1 MINHWDNNFYC
12 ETQKTMF
19 VVVWPIT
26 LKDVMKWKKLH
37 ERNVFKVFEFSN
49 NTFHLLQKKNLLK

>member
-1 MINHWDNNFYC
+1 MINHWGNNFYC

-19 VVVWPIT
+19 VVLWPIT
-26 LKDVMKWKKLH
+26 MKDVKWKKLY

-49 NTFHLLQKKNLLK
+49 NTFHLFQKKNLLK